1 MRKAETHPQGH
12 TSWVEV
18 SLRALRHN
26 LAEVKSFVGPSVK
39 VMAVV
44 KGDAYGHGAVGASR
58 AFAEAGADYL
68 AVTTLE
74 EALEIREGGIT
85 TPMLVF
91 SPLLPDQVEAALAND
106 LDQTVCE
113 LALAESISRT
123 AEKMG
128 KTARI
133 HVKIDTGM
141 GRLGVAVDD
150 CPDFMYRLANLSG
163 MEVAGVYTHFANA
176 LDQDISDA
184 RKQNARF
191 AEVIE
196 LLKSKDMP
204 AGLCHA
210 ANSAGL
216 LRLNDAHYD
225 MVRPGTILYG
235 QYPTRHIESRLNLE
249 DTSCLKARIVA
260 LRKLPA
266 GSRVG
271 YGSEYKASRPIIAAV
286 LPIGYSD
293 GFTLVPESI
302 AQRAMRPARMI
313 AARLL
318 GGRQVPHVTIHG
330 QRAPVIGR
338 VSMQMCSV
346 DVTHIPGVQ
355 LGDEAIIP
363 SRRVTTSSRI
373 ARVYLNV

>member
-1 MRKAETHPQGH
+1 MDDAATYPHGH

-18 SLRALRHN
+18 SLRALKQN

-44 KGDAYGHGAVGASR
+44 KANAYGHGTVGASR
-58 AFAEAGADYL
+58 AFVEAGADYL

-74 EALEIREGGIT
+74 EALEVREGGIT

-91 SPLLPDQVEAALAND
+91 SPLLPDQIEAALSND
-106 LDQTVCE
+106 LDQTVCD
-113 LALAESISRT
+113 LSLAESISQA
-123 AEKMG
+123 AEKLG
-128 KTARI
+128 RTARI

-141 GRLGVAVDD
+141 GRLGVIADD
-150 CPDFMYRLANLSG
+150 APDFMYRLANLPG
-163 MEVAGVYTHFANA
+163 LEVAGVYTHFANA
-176 LDQDISDA
+176 LDQDLSDA
-184 RKQNARF
+184 RRQNARF
-191 AEVIE
+191 AAVIE

-204 AGLCHA
+204 TGLCHA

-216 LRLNDAHYD
+216 LRMKDAHYD

-235 QYPTRHIESRLNLE
+235 QYPTRHIQNKLNLE
-249 DTSCLKARIVA
+249 DTWRLKSRITA

-266 GSRVG
+266 GSQVG
-271 YGSEYKASRPIIAAV
+271 YGSEYKASKQIISAV
-286 LPIGYSD
+286 LPVGYAD

-302 AQRAMRPARMI
+302 AQRAARPLRMV
-313 AARLL
+313 AERLM
-318 GGRQVPHVTIHG
+318 GGHKGPCVTVLG

-346 DVTHIPGVQ
+346 DVTHIPGIQV
-355 LGDEAIIP
+355 GDEAIIP
-363 SRRVTTSSRI
+363 ARRVTTSSRI
-373 ARVYLNV
+373 PRVYSD